1 MRSRS
6 LYAVSVSLLLLVL
19 LSLMST
25 GCTYRTRRGFPLI
38 HPAPRIT
45 RDQLAH
51 AKAQEYFIRAR
62 DYERRGLPQMAA
74 RLYEMAY
81 EFEPTSDIL
90 RLLLAEKYIELGK
103 YPQALIT
110 IRKGREIP
118 ELTEREKSMLST
130 VYMKMG
136 QFGRAADVLEM
147 LRFKTD
153 ENLYSLALLY
163 ESLSEPEKAVDTY
176 LQFLEREP
184 GSQRVALKVAGL
196 LLRQERHEEADSL
209 LDVLQERFGPL
220 AQVFHLRGVSSLMK
234 EDSAQALDYF
244 NEALAVDSS
253 HEDALQNAAQI
264 HIRRE
269 NYDAAI
275 EVYERLYSTEPWG
288 EVYGKTLALLY
299 YYDDRPE
306 KTIEVVQHLLE
317 SDVDDY
323 ELHFYLALAATELDS
338 FGLARLELEK
348 SIALQSS
355 FEDAWRQLCLLSIR
369 TGDWDQALA
378 DAERFVAALE
388 SKARSWRTLGH
399 VRGARKEYDEAVEA
413 YRRAL
418 AIDSTNAQIWFE
430 LGSTQERAQRIDE
443 ASDAFRK
450 VLSLEPRSHVA
461 ANYLGYMWAEKGMH
475 LDSAKAL
482 IELALEEEPDN
493 GAYLDSY
500 AWVFYQQGNYEEA
513 HRYMVRALEHI
524 DDDPIV
530 YAHLGDILMK
540 RDEFGKAV
548 EAYERSLE
556 LEPEREDE
564 IRAKL
569 DEAREMLKRTSR

>member
-6 LYAVSVSLLLLVL
+6 RYVLLVSLVIPV
-19 LSLMST
+19 LSLVIST
-25 GCTYRTRRGFPLI
+25 GCAYRTRRGFPLI
-38 HPAPRIT
+38 HPVPKMS

-90 RLLLAEKYIELGK
+90 RLLLAEKYLELGK

-110 IRKGREIP
+110 IRRGREVG

-136 QFGRAADVLEM
+136 QFARAADVLES
-147 LRFKTD
+147 LLHKTD

-163 ESLSEPEKAVDTY
+163 ESLSEPDKAIDTY
-176 LQFLEREP
+176 LAFLKREP
-184 GSQRVALKVAGL
+184 GSQRIALKVAGL
-196 LLRQERHEEADSL
+196 MLRQERLDQADSL
-209 LDVLQERFGPL
+209 LAQLRERFGPL
-220 AQVFHLRGVSSLMK
+220 AQLYHLMGVSSLMK
-234 EDSAQALDYF
+234 GDSTQALDYF
-244 NEALAVDSS
+244 GEALAVDSS

-275 EVYERLYSTEPWG
+275 EAYERLYGTEPWG
-288 EVYGKTLALLY
+288 QVYGKTLALLHY
-299 YYDDRPE
+299 YNDEPRE
-306 KTIEVVQHLLE
+306 TIEVVQHLLE
-317 SDVDDY
+317 SSVDDY
-323 ELHFYLALAATELDS
+323 ELHFYLALAAIDLDS
-338 FGLARLELEK
+338 FNLARLELEK
-348 SIALQSS
+348 SIALESS
-355 FEDAWRQLCLLSIR
+355 FDDAWRQLCLLSMR
-369 TGDWDQALA
+369 LGDWDQALA
-378 DAERFVAALE
+378 DAKRFVAALE

-399 VRGARKEYDEAVEA
+399 VYGGRKEYDKAIEA

-418 AIDSTNAQIWFE
+418 DIDSADAQIWFE
-430 LGSTQERAQRIDE
+430 LGSAFERAQRIDE
-443 ASDAFRK
+443 AADAFGT
-450 VLSLEPRSHVA
+450 VLAMEPRNHVA

-475 LDSAKAL
+475 LDSARAL

-500 AWVFYQQGNYEEA
+500 AWVFYQMGDYEQA
-513 HRYMVRALEHI
+513 YRYMLRAIEHI
-524 DDDPIV
+524 DDDPVV

-540 RDEFGKAV
+540 QEAFEEAV
-548 EAYERSLE
+548 KAYEKSLD
-556 LEPEREDE
+556 LEPEKETE